1 VAQVAGPGEPDRS
14 KCRPNAITAA
24 RKRSVIE
31 RAGSVDRMRVL
42 VVGSGGVGSAFAAI
56 ASHREAYSHIT
67 VADIDLDK
75 AEEAVDTAVNTE
87 GGRVV
92 AAFVDASDDAA
103 VAALARQARADVI
116 LNACDPRFNDP
127 IFDGAFAAGCHY
139 VDMAMHMS
147 EPHPTKPY
155 EKTGRRLG
163 DSQFAQHPVW
173 KNRGLMALVGMGVEP
188 GFSDVAA
195 RYAADHLFSKIDE
208 IGVRDGAD
216 LVVDGYDFAPTFS
229 IWTTIEECLNPPV
242 VYERE
247 RGWFTTEPFSE
258 PEIFTF
264 PQGIGPLQCV
274 NVEHEEVI
282 LIPRWIDVERVTFKY
297 GLGDDF
303 INVLKTLQK
312 LELVST
318 DPVEVRGVKV
328 SPRDVVAAAL
338 PDPAELG
345 DKMTGRT
352 CAGTWVKGLGKDG
365 NPREVYVYHI
375 VDNAWSMREFGHQAV
390 VWQTAVM
397 PAVAIELMATGQW
410 SARGIVGPEA
420 LPSEPFLEL
429 LDQHGMEWD
438 FSEYWDRK
446 PAPERERPAS

>member
-1 VAQVAGPGEPDRS
+1 
-14 KCRPNAITAA
+14 
-24 RKRSVIE
+24 
-31 RAGSVDRMRVL
+31 MRVL
-42 VVGSGGVGSAFAAI
+42 VVGSGGVGSAFVAI
-56 ASHREAYSHIT
+56 ASHREVYEHIT
-67 VADIDLDK
+67 VADIDL
-75 AEEAVDTAVNTE
+75 ARAAAAVETAV
-87 GGRVV
+87 GADAGRIT
-92 AAFVDASDDAA
+92 AATVDASDEDA
-103 VAALARQARADVI
+103 VEALARASRADVI
-116 LNACDPRFNDP
+116 LNACDPRFNP
-127 IFDGAFAAGCHY
+127 AIFQGAFLAGCHY

-147 EPHPTKPY
+147 APHPTDPY
-155 EKTGRRLG
+155 RKTGRRLG
-163 DSQFAQHPVW
+163 DAQFAQSPVW
-173 KNRGLMALVGMGVEP
+173 KNRNLMALVGMGVEP

-195 RYAADHLFSKIDE
+195 RYAADNLFSTIEE

-242 VYERE
+242 IYERE

-258 PEIFTF
+258 PEMFTF
-264 PQGIGPLQCV
+264 PEGIGPLQCV

-312 LELVST
+312 LDLVST
-318 DPVEVRGVKV
+318 EPVEVRGVKV

-345 DKMTGRT
+345 DKMHGRT
-352 CAGTWVKGLGKDG
+352 CAGTWVKGRGLDG
-365 NPREVYVYHI
+365 EPREVYLYHI
-375 VDNAWSMREFGHQAV
+375 VDNAWSMKEFGHQAV

-397 PAVAIELMATGQW
+397 PAVAIELMATGAW
-410 SARGIVGPEA
+410 EARGVVGPEA

-429 LDQHGMEWD
+429 LDQHGMEWEWED
-438 FSEYWDRK
+438 YHDK
-446 PAPERERPAS
+446 APTSPGS